1 MSEEKAHQPIWAPRG
16 PFPGSACVCVCV
28 WLEKGL
34 TKAEKEFSGVV
45 VCVGVCVRVCD
56 ANKYTD

>member
-16 PFPGSACVCVCV
+16 PFPGSACVCV

-34 TKAEKEFSGVV
+34 TKAEKEFSGVGV
-45 VCVGVCVRVCD
+45 SVCVRVCD
-56 ANKYTD
+56 GNK